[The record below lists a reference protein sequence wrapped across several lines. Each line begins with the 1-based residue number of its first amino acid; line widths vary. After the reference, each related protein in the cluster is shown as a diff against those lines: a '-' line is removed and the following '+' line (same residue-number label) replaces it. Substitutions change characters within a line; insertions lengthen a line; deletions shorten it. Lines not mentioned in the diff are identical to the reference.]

1 MHPGLLRKYLQINEM
16 DHFQRAL
23 PSSFLQHLIVN
34 TLPNL
39 LLMKLLSFDC
49 KTCWFLGS
57 LLEKQIS
64 IKSILTQFLPC
75 FLIVMQDFS
84 CVCILVWVWTPYRL
98 PLVTDAVCGVWGS
111 RWIFLYRQS
120 IRVFASLNVLGY
132 YHNQEHE
139 WFLVK
144 QFL

>member
-75 FLIVMQDFS
+75 FFNRNAGFQL
-84 CVCILVWVWTPYRL
+84 CLHP
-98 PLVTDAVCGVWGS
+98 GVG
-111 RWIFLYRQS
+111 LDS
-120 IRVFASLNVLGY
+120 I
-132 YHNQEHE
+132 
-139 WFLVK
+139 
-144 QFL
+144 